1 MKLLN
6 KTLLF
11 VGLTFIFLFGVFY
24 FVSRSL
30 VLRRFAVLEQ
40 QDTYQHVQRA
50 ISAVQDDL
58 ANVNKVAGDYAS
70 WDETANFIQGRNPN
84 YLETEY
90 PAENLARIKIDT
102 VLIFDSSGRL
112 AFQKA
117 IDVRLQ
123 KDIPVPAGL
132 LEHFNRQSPLLQ
144 HGDPNTNLMGLLPLA
159 EGPILVASQ
168 PILNS
173 RAEGPVRGTLVM
185 GRRLGRDELQQLAA
199 LTHLSLV
206 LFNLDDALL
215 PQGLRQIANSLSESE
230 PIAVQPLDGQSIA
243 GYQVLKN
250 AYGRPAYLLRV
261 DLPRGFYREGQ
272 STLREFMLSLLGTG
286 LVLCMLTLVLL
297 DRLILSRLRRLN
309 SSVATIGRTG
319 NLSIRVPWDGQ
330 DELAELGSSINGM
343 VEALDKAERERQE
356 REVELQHA
364 KEAAEAGNRAKSE
377 FLANMSHEIRTPMN
391 GVLGMTELALE
402 TELTVEQRDYLS
414 MAKSSADALL
424 SVINDILDFSK
435 VEAGV
440 LDLDPV
446 EFRLRQTIED
456 TAKLIAFSAH
466 QKGLEL
472 ICDIHPSVPDFV
484 VADALRIRQ
493 VLVNLSGN
501 AVKFTER
508 GEVVLSVRL
517 SPDQADSGPRLLF
530 AVRDTGI
537 GIAASKQQH
546 IFEAFSQAD
555 GSTTRKFGGTGLGL
569 TISKRL
575 VEIMGGQI
583 WLESELGAGTTF
595 YFTVPVEQAVGQP
608 KQQSVVEFSA
618 LANIPVLVVDDNATN
633 RRLLA
638 NRLMGWGM
646 RPILAN
652 SGPSALALLESRGE
666 PFPLVLTDVHMPG
679 MDGFDLAARIKSLP
693 GMNSATILMLTS
705 GSLPGDAA
713 RCREWGVNAYLT
725 KPIRQSELLKTILSA
740 LTTGGSQPAPQLDP
754 SIIAMSSALAA
765 NTPSTGLRTLLAEDN
780 SVNQK
785 LATHLLE
792 KHGHTVV
799 IANNGFEVLAA
810 LDRESFDLVL
820 MDVQM
825 PEMDGFEATAAI
837 RARENA
843 SGAHIPIVAMTARA
857 MNGDREKCI
866 ASGMDDYLSKPV
878 NSAELSAAIA
888 RVEARRKMAPQVHHA
903 SWD

>member
-11 VGLTFIFLFGVFY
+11 VGLTFVFLFGVFY
-24 FVSRSL
+24 FVSRAM

-40 QDTYQHVQRA
+40 QDTHQHVQRA
-50 ISAVQDDL
+50 ISALQDDL

-70 WDETANFIQGRNPN
+70 WDETVNFIQGRNPN

-144 HGDPNTNLMGLLPLA
+144 HGDPNNNVTGILPLA

-173 RAEGPVRGTLVM
+173 RAEGPVQGTLVM

-206 LFNLDDALL
+206 LFNLNDALL

-243 GYQVLKN
+243 GYQALKN
-250 AYGRPAYLLRV
+250 VYGRPAYLLRV

-343 VEALDKAERERQE
+343 VEALDKAECERQE

-517 SPDQADSGPRLLF
+517 SPDPDSRPRLLF

-537 GIAASKQQH
+537 GIPAFKQQH

-575 VEIMGGQI
+575 VEIMGGKI
-583 WLESELGAGTTF
+583 WLDSEVGAGTTF
-595 YFTVPVEQAVGQP
+595 YFTVPVEQAAGQP
-608 KQQSVVEFSA
+608 KQDTVVEFSA
-618 LANIPVLVVDDNATN
+618 LANIPVLIVDDNATN

-638 NRLMGWGM
+638 DRLTGWGM
-646 RPILAN
+646 HPILAN
-652 SGPSALALLESRGE
+652 SGPSALALLQSRGE

-713 RCREWGVNAYLT
+713 RCRELGVNAYLT
-725 KPIRQSELLKTILSA
+725 KPIRQDELLNTILGA
-740 LTTGGSQPAPQLDP
+740 LTVDGFRPAPQVDS
-754 SIIAMSSALAA
+754 SIMAMNSALAA
-765 NTPSTGLRTLLAEDN
+765 NTPGTRLRILLAEDN
-780 SVNQK
+780 CVNQK
-785 LATHLLE
+785 LATHLLG

-799 IANNGFEVLAA
+799 IANNGFETLAA

-866 ASGMDDYLSKPV
+866 ASGMDDYVSKPV
-878 NSAELSAAIA
+878 SSTELSAAIA
-888 RVEARRKMAPQVHHA
+888 RVEARKMVSQVHHA
-903 SWD
+903 TLD